1 MRGKSKSTGASDT
14 TAIGIPATLV
24 TRAATLDGFVN
35 ALDGAKEV
43 RLGDLQPLTTLIV
56 LTRNSRYRIIL
67 TDDGV
72 LIQGGQFFPDTTP
85 AHLDGG
91 SFGGSFLKV
100 GSIVTG
106 MSMEIRA
113 GGRRVVTSPV
123 RAIAEEHAPA
133 I

>member
-1 MRGKSKSTGASDT
+1 MKGKKHGAATGT
-14 TAIGIPATLV
+14 TTIGLSPTAV

-35 ALDGAKEV
+35 ALEGAEEV

-56 LTRNSRYRIIL
+56 LTRNSRYRVIL
-67 TDDGV
+67 TNNGV

-85 AHLDGG
+85 AFLDGG

-113 GGRRVVTSPV
+113 GGRRIITSPV
-123 RAIAEEHAPA
+123 RSIAEEHAPA
-133 I
+133 V